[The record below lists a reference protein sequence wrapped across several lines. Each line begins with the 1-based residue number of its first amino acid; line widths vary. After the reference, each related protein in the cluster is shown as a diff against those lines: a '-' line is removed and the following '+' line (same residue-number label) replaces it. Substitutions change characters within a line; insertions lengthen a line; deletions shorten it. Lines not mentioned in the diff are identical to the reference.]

1 MLRRY
6 REAANTLRYRG
17 FWPLLWYLTKFLL
30 SPLGQLSLVNLYQRD
45 PCEPIPDIHPQAEV
59 EVTLAGDADIEMLLA
74 LARTQG
80 WPVPRHLESQFR
92 GEIARGGSA
101 APLPAGVSREAG
113 VMTQPLERCFVAK
126 VGREIVHSSWIREGG
141 SIDFFVDPPIEG
153 DLGSGEAYFH
163 TAFTPRAWRGKM
175 IHSAVIQ
182 AKLLYARRAGFR
194 RVYCLV
200 DVDNTPSR
208 KGVERLGWH
217 VVARILFFVSRQRKG
232 AFVWVVNGRLTVLG
246 KNGRRLHLVHA

>member
-1 MLRRY
+1 
-6 REAANTLRYRG
+6 
-17 FWPLLWYLTKFLL
+17 
-30 SPLGQLSLVNLYQRD
+30 
-45 PCEPIPDIHPQAEV
+45 
-59 EVTLAGDADIEMLLA
+59 
-74 LARTQG
+74 
-80 WPVPRHLESQFR
+80 
-92 GEIARGGSA
+92 
-101 APLPAGVSREAG
+101 
-113 VMTQPLERCFVAK
+113 
-126 VGREIVHSSWIREGG
+126 
-141 SIDFFVDPPIEG
+141 
-153 DLGSGEAYFH
+153 
-163 TAFTPRAWRGKM
+163 M